1 MFLPLSLPAWR
12 HNEVVPKEKL
22 AHAAVHDG
30 VVASLAT
37 AFTAVRHL
45 FEVSNL
51 R

>member
-30 VVASLAT
+30 VVASLAP
-37 AFTAVRHL
+37 
-45 FEVSNL
+45 L
-51 R
+51 RGSKLISF